1 MTLSNPFTISSLSV
15 ALLLIS
21 MVTPVWSAKKKEK
34 SNGAFPSLDILPEG
48 SILTDVTFPRYNK
61 DFIPI
66 SLLTADTLTVLEK
79 SVIKATNVYVEY
91 YNNDGSTQFKTNMS
105 EAFYNQKKSTLRSQK
120 KTTISGNGFS
130 AKGTQLT
137 LHQQSKRAFLKG
149 PAITIFTSQQEQA
162 STKTEMNKNSPPL
175 IQKTQKTLT
184 GALITGSTA
193 ILMAEPPNRLTESQ
207 LTELDRLAEPI
218 TQKVQEEQNKSL
230 ATIQNTKK
238 EQADVNQEVKSFLTD
253 INQKDLYTE
262 SPAPE
267 QKLEPVITDTPD
279 SSETEKTTPEVAK
292 TKPQESIHIS
302 CENGLYSD
310 YKEGV
315 FVYLKNVRLTTPEYN
330 LKCSDQLKIF
340 IDPAQLST
348 DKKDSTKKG
357 EEKSSYKDSIKTIVA
372 SGNVVITG
380 KDEKGNKYIA
390 KAATATYDVKSETT
404 ILRGGYPSI
413 QQSANNFL
421 KAQDA
426 NAYIKIPKSGSI
438 ITSSNK
444 WETRFDVP
452 KQN

>member
-1 MTLSNPFTISSLSV
+1 
-15 ALLLIS
+15 
-21 MVTPVWSAKKKEK
+21 MVTPVWSAKKEEK
-34 SNGAFPSLDILPEG
+34 SNGALPSLDILPEG
-48 SILTDVTFPRYNK
+48 SVLTDVTFPRYNK

-66 SLLTADTLTVLEK
+66 SLLTADTLTVLEQ

-91 YNNDGSTQFKTNMS
+91 YNDDGSTQFKTNMS

-120 KTTISGNGFS
+120 KTTITGNGFS

-149 PAITIFTSQQEQA
+149 PAITIFTSQQEHA
-162 STKTEMNKNSPPL
+162 STQTEMNKNSPPL
-175 IQKTQKTLT
+175 IQKTQKALT
-184 GALITGSTA
+184 GALITGSAA
-193 ILMAEPPNRLTESQ
+193 ILMAEPANKLTESE
-207 LTELDRLAEPI
+207 LTELDRITEPV
-218 TQKVQEEQNKSL
+218 TQKVQEKQNKSS
-230 ATIQNTKK
+230 ATIKDAEKK
-238 EQADVNQEVKSFLTD
+238 QANVNQEVKSFLTD
-253 INQKDLYTE
+253 IDQKDSYIET
-262 SPAPE
+262 SAPE
-267 QKLEPVITDTPD
+267 QKSETLIADTPEN
-279 SSETEKTTPEVAK
+279 SETENTTTPAAEK
-292 TKPQESIHIS
+292 QSQQGIHIS

-315 FVYLKNVRLTTPEYN
+315 FVYLKNVKLTTPEYK

-340 IDPAQLST
+340 INPDQLST
-348 DKKDSTKKG
+348 DKKDSTKKDTK
-357 EEKSSYKDSIKTIVA
+357 KSSYKDSIKTIIA

-390 KAATATYDVKSETT
+390 KAATATYDLKSETT

-413 QQSANNFL
+413 QQSASSFL
-421 KAQDA
+421 KARDA

-438 ITSSNK
+438 VTSSSK